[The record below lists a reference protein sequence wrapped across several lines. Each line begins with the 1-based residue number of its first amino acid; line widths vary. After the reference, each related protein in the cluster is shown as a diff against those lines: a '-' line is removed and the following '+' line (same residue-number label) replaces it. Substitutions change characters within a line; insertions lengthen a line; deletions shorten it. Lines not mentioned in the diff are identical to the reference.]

1 MDYDRILDQAYCEF
15 LMEERQ
21 RMKDSMPAMVT
32 ELQAK
37 GKISNEFMDSYNI
50 MKSHE
55 QYNRDPL
62 ILNRQYADQILI
74 HDTM

>member
-1 MDYDRILDQAYCEF
+1 
-15 LMEERQ
+15 
-21 RMKDSMPAMVT
+21 MKDSMPAMVT

-62 ILNRQYADQILI
+62 ILNRQYAHQILI